1 MEKIKVVHWRNV
13 LGEDLETFKLVLK
26 HNQALKRYGKSST
39 KLPDDALEMY
49 HKRIWQL
56 EQEGWYCRGLDY
68 DGSMKYMHLIPNDN
82 SHLECR
88 SASIIDAGG
97 KRREY
102 IEKRDYEHTDYQ
114 EALERE
120 YYDPDFPSEVDEAIE
135 GLTKHMEVKPF

>member
-1 MEKIKVVHWRNV
+1 MENVKVVHWRNV

-56 EQEGWYCRGLDY
+56 EQEGWYCRGMDY
-68 DGSMKYMHLIPNDN
+68 NGNMKFMHLIPNDN
-82 SHLECR
+82 SQLEER
-88 SASIIDAGG
+88 SASIIDMAG

-102 IEKRDYEHTDYQ
+102 IEKRDYVHTDYQ
-114 EALERE
+114 EAIERE
-120 YYDPDFPSEVDEAIE
+120 YYDPDFPPEVDEAI
-135 GLTKHMEVKPF
+135 GNLAKTMEVK